1 MNLVIGV
8 VFGAT
13 LMGLF
18 VPRWQVKHWCYL
30 GLWVALV
37 VAYFYIKNR

>member
-18 VPRWQVKHWCYL
+18 VPRWQLKHWILL
-30 GLWVALV
+30 GAWVMLV
-37 VAYFYIKNR
+37 VAFFYLKNR